1 MTLSSRRWLIG
12 AAVMGLAACETQPPR
27 LPPSSALPPPRPGP
41 TEPAPTPTSG
51 SMADER
57 TRRLQE
63 SPYGPAAMP
72 GFAGQPEVGTDMQLA
87 PMPANSF
94 R

>member
-1 MTLSSRRWLIG
+1 MTMPSRRMLIS
-12 AAVMGLAACETQPPR
+12 AVAVGLAACETQPAR
-27 LPPSSALPPPRPGP
+27 LPTNTALPPPRPGP
-41 TEPAPTPTSG
+41 TEPAPTPSSG
-51 SMADER
+51 SMVDER

-63 SPYGPAAMP
+63 SSYGPQAMP
-72 GFAGQPEVGTDMQLA
+72 GFAGQPQVGTDMELA